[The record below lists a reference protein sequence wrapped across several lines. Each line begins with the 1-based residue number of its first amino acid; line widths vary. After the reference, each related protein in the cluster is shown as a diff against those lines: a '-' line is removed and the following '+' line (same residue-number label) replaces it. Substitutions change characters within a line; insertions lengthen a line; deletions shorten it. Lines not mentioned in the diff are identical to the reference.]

1 MEIIIKEMEIEDL
14 PEIIY
19 IEKSSFSIPWSE
31 IAFINELSKQNS
43 FNRVAKF
50 QGRVIG
56 YICINYI
63 FNEAHILNLAVHP
76 EYRRQGI
83 ATLLMKDAITN
94 LIKKGCIYYYLEVR
108 ESNTIA
114 QNFYKKFGFNVVG
127 RRKKYYQ
134 SPDEDAILMMLRI

>member
-1 MEIIIKEMEIEDL
+1 MEIEDL
-14 PEIIY
+14 PEIMH

-31 IAFINELSKQNS
+31 SAFINELNKKHSYTRVAESN
-43 FNRVAKF
+43 NRV
-50 QGRVIG
+50 VG

-76 EYRRQGI
+76 EHRRQGI
-83 ATLLMKDAITN
+83 ATILMKDAIIN

-108 ESNTIA
+108 ESNIVA
-114 QNFYKKFGFNVVG
+114 QKFYSKFGFKIAG

-134 SPDEDAILMMLRI
+134 LPDEDAILMMLRI